1 MKHVQILSSVQNVWA
16 RNTSLYQVSHSYLCE
31 ILAWDLN
38 NIAIFVWLSSITK
51 NGKAESSM

>member
-1 MKHVQILSSVQNVWA
+1 
-16 RNTSLYQVSHSYLCE
+16 LCE